1 VSRAAEIDE
10 AKLRDVNR
18 WRDSDVCSPLERLVL
33 EYAECLTR
41 TPADVS
47 DDLRSALRQ
56 HLNERQLVEITT
68 AIAWENFRAR
78 FNRGFDVQ
86 PQGYAEGAYCVLPDR
101 GNTATDS

>member
-1 VSRAAEIDE
+1 MSRAAGIDE

-18 WRDSDVCSPLERLVL
+18 WRDSDVYTPVERLVL

-47 DDLRSALRQ
+47 PELRQ
-56 HLNERQLVEITT
+56 ALLEHLTRTQLVEVTT

-86 PQGYAEGAYCVLPDR
+86 PQGYAGEAFCVLPDR
-101 GNTATDS
+101 GTAATDS

>member
-1 VSRAAEIDE
+1 MSRAADIDE

-18 WRDSDVCSPLERLVL
+18 WRDSAAFSPVERLVL
-33 EYAECLTR
+33 EYAERITA

-47 DDLRSALRQ
+47 PELRAALREQ
-56 HLNERQLVEITT
+56 LTETQLVEITT

-86 PQGYAEGAYCVLPDR
+86 PQGYADASYCVLPDR
-101 GNTATDS
+101 PEP